1 MQRSGVLQDKRLE
14 PPSVKWFKLY
24 TELAQH
30 PRLRILSFE
39 DRWHY
44 ISLMCAKA
52 DGTLDQDNEKLRDQM
67 LSVHLGLTPVEMA
80 AVKDRLMDVELIAD
94 DWDIINWED
103 KQSSDAT
110 GAARKRRQRARE
122 KLAKEQ
128 EQRNKNIRTESDG
141 HGTVTGQ
148 SRDIEKEETVER
160 IWKLFPK
167 KVAKAKC
174 VKKLTKLDMPTLA
187 LIEKDLRARVWNPD
201 PRYILNPETYINQ
214 ERWMDEVSAPE
225 QKDEEFYV

>member
-1 MQRSGVLQDKRLE
+1 M
-14 PPSVKWFKLY
+14 KWFKLY

-44 ISLMCAKA
+44 VSLMCAKA

-94 DWDIINWED
+94 DWDIINWDD
-103 KQSSDAT
+103 KQSADAT
-110 GAARKRRQRARE
+110 GAARKRRQRAKE
-122 KLAKEQ
+122 KIAKE
-128 EQRNKNIRTESDG
+128 EELRNKNKEQNV
-141 HGTVTGQ
+141 TVTGQ
-148 SRDIEKEETVER
+148 SRDIEKDQTVER

-167 KVAKAKC
+167 KVAKSKC
-174 VKKLTKLDMPTLA
+174 VKKLGRLDTATLG
-187 LIEKDLRARVWNPD
+187 LIEKNLRARVWPTEA
-201 PRYILNPETYINQ
+201 RFILNPETYINQ
-214 ERWMDEVSAPE
+214 ERWLDEISTPE
-225 QKDEEFYV
+225 QKEEDLYV

>member
-1 MQRSGVLQDKRLE
+1 M
-14 PPSVKWFKLY
+14 KWFKLY

-122 KLAKEQ
+122 KLAKE
-128 EQRNKNIRTESDG
+128 ERSKNIKNKEQNV
-141 HGTVTGQ
+141 TVTGQ
-148 SRDIEKEETVER
+148 SRDTKKDEQIER
-160 IWKLFPK
+160 IWKLYPRKVGK
-167 KVAKAKC
+167 KVC
-174 VKKLTKLDMPTLA
+174 LPKLQKLDTATLD
-187 LIEKDLRARVWNPD
+187 LIEKDLRTRVWDENPKFI
-201 PRYILNPETYINQ
+201 PHPERYLSK
-214 ERWMDEVSAPE
+214 ERWADEDSAPK
-225 QKDEEFYV
+225 QKDDELYV

>member
-1 MQRSGVLQDKRLE
+1 M
-14 PPSVKWFKLY
+14 KWFKLY
-24 TELAQH
+24 PEIANH

-52 DGTLDQDNEKLRDQM
+52 DGTLDQPNAKLRDQM
-67 LSVHLGLTPVEMA
+67 LSVHLGLTPVEMGQ
-80 AVKDRLMDVELIAD
+80 VQERLMDVELIAE

-122 KLAKEQ
+122 KLAKE
-128 EQRNKNIRTESDG
+128 EEIRNKNKEQNV
-141 HGTVTGQ
+141 TVTGQ
-148 SRDIEKEETVER
+148 SRDIEKDEAIER

-167 KVAKAKC
+167 KVAKSKC
-174 VKKLTKLDMPTLA
+174 VKKLERLDTATLG
-187 LIEKDLRARVWNPD
+187 LIEKDLRARVWPAEA
-201 PRYILNPETYINQ
+201 RFILNPETYINQ
-214 ERWMDEVSAPE
+214 ERWLDEISTPE
-225 QKDEEFYV
+225 QKEEDLYV

>member
-1 MQRSGVLQDKRLE
+1 MR
-14 PPSVKWFKLY
+14 WFKLY
-24 TELAQH
+24 PEIANH

-52 DGTLDQDNEKLRDQM
+52 DGTLDQPSEKLRDQM

-80 AVKDRLMDVELIAD
+80 QVKGRLMDVELIAE

-122 KLAKEQ
+122 KLAKE
-128 EQRNKNIRTESDG
+128 EELRNKNKEQNV
-141 HGTVTGQ
+141 TVTGQ

-174 VKKLTKLDMPTLA
+174 VKKLERLDTVTLG
-187 LIEKDLRARVWNPD
+187 LIEKNLRARVWPTET
-201 PRYILNPETYINQ
+201 RYILNPETYINQ
-214 ERWMDEVSAPE
+214 ERWLDEVSTPE
-225 QKDEEFYV
+225 QKEEDLYV

>member
-1 MQRSGVLQDKRLE
+1 M
-14 PPSVKWFKLY
+14 KWFKLY
-24 TELAQH
+24 PEIANH

-52 DGTLDQDNEKLRDQM
+52 DGTLDQPNAKLRDQM
-67 LSVHLGLTPVEMA
+67 LSVHLGLTPVEMGQ
-80 AVKDRLMDVELIAD
+80 VKERLMDVELIAE

-122 KLAKEQ
+122 KLAKE
-128 EQRNKNIRTESDG
+128 ELRNKNKEQNV
-141 HGTVTGQ
+141 TVTGQ
-148 SRDIEKEETVER
+148 SRDIEKDEAIER

-174 VKKLTKLDMPTLA
+174 VKKLERFDTVTLG
-187 LIEKDLRARVWNPD
+187 LIEKDLRARVWPTET
-201 PRYILNPETYINQ
+201 RYILNPETYINQ
-214 ERWMDEVSAPE
+214 ERWLDEISTPE
-225 QKDEEFYV
+225 QKEEDLYV